1 MSSPTQPSPPPSP
14 TPAGQP
20 DRRALLQAYQDL
32 VRASQEKPTPAAPSQ
47 PALRPFWV
55 GMLVLALALT
65 AVLLFRPGFL
75 FTQPP
80 PQTPAL
86 QEASLRVRM
95 YVQIERL
102 EQYRTS
108 NGRPPAALADAAVDS
123 AGLVYR
129 VAGDGYTLTGR
140 NGAIS
145 LTYTSGVSAEAFLG
159 NSYQL
164 VRERP
169 RR

>member
-1 MSSPTQPSPPPSP
+1 MPQASHPPPPP

-32 VRASQEKPTPAAPSQ
+32 VRASQEKPAPVVAR
-47 PALRPFWV
+47 PPRIRPFWI
-55 GMLVLALALT
+55 GMLVVAAGLAA
-65 AVLLFRPGFL
+65 AVIFQPAFL
-75 FTQPP
+75 FNQPP
-80 PQTPAL
+80 AETPAL

-102 EQYRTS
+102 EQYRSS
-108 NGRPPAALADAAVDS
+108 NGRPAAKLADAGLDS

-129 VAGDGYTLTGR
+129 VAGDGYSLTGR
-140 NGAIS
+140 NGALS
-145 LTYTSGVSAEAFLG
+145 LTFTSGTSPEAFLG

-164 VRERP
+164 VRARSH
-169 RR
+169 R

>member
-1 MSSPTQPSPPPSP
+1 
-14 TPAGQP
+14 
-20 DRRALLQAYQDL
+20 
-32 VRASQEKPTPAAPSQ
+32 
-47 PALRPFWV
+47 
-55 GMLVLALALT
+55 MLVLALALT
-65 AVLLFRPGFL
+65 AALVFQPGFL

-80 PQTPAL
+80 PETPAL

-102 EQYRTS
+102 EQYRAS
-108 NGRPPAALADAAVDS
+108 HGGPAPGLADAAVDS

-140 NGAIS
+140 NGGIS
-145 LTYTSGVSAEAFLG
+145 LTYTSGTSAEAFLG